1 MGIFFDILTIIGAL
15 GLFIYGMK
23 IMSEG
28 IQRAAGSSMRKI
40 LGAMTKSQ
48 SRAIFTGFLT
58 TSIVQSSSATSV
70 MVVSFVNAGLLQLR
84 EAVGVIMGAN
94 IGTTVTAW
102 LIALALGKLSVS
114 DYALPIIALALP
126 LIFFKKENLRNTG
139 ESLVGFAILFLGLQ
153 ALQRAVPNLRE
164 HPEALAFLDAYLD
177 MGFVSILLF
186 VFTGTVV
193 TLIVQSS
200 SAAIAL
206 TLTLLSTGILP
217 VELAIAMVLGEN
229 IGTTITANLA
239 AIVANVQAKRAAR
252 SHFIFNLIGVLW
264 MLPLLTVF
272 IGALQYVFNPMLIW
286 LVKVT
291 GSQYDKVL
299 VALFHTSFNLL
310 NTLLLVGL
318 TGVIVKIAIRLVP
331 AKGKKE
337 EFKLE
342 YIGSG
347 VMGTPEL
354 ALLEAYKE
362 IARFAKVPLKMNASV
377 AKLLDTT
384 DPLERSI
391 LLDELKSAEEVTDKY
406 EVEIANY
413 LTELAKEEMSPNTSV
428 RVRGLLTAA
437 NDLEKI
443 GDIYY
448 QIAMNLE
455 NKNTKKVYFVPK
467 QRQNLK
473 RMCLLLEDAFDT
485 MLENL
490 DDSAEM
496 VTLDKARS
504 KEEAINQLRNELRNK
519 HLKDIGKGRYSL
531 ESGLFYSDTFT
542 AMEEI
547 ADHIISVSEGLAG
560 KF

>member
-1 MGIFFDILTIIGAL
+1 
-15 GLFIYGMK
+15 
-23 IMSEG
+23 
-28 IQRAAGSSMRKI
+28 
-40 LGAMTKSQ
+40 
-48 SRAIFTGFLT
+48 
-58 TSIVQSSSATSV
+58 
-70 MVVSFVNAGLLQLR
+70 
-84 EAVGVIMGAN
+84 
-94 IGTTVTAW
+94 
-102 LIALALGKLSVS
+102 
-114 DYALPIIALALP
+114 
-126 LIFFKKENLRNTG
+126 
-139 ESLVGFAILFLGLQ
+139 
-153 ALQRAVPNLRE
+153 
-164 HPEALAFLDAYLD
+164 
-177 MGFVSILLF
+177 
-186 VFTGTVV
+186 
-193 TLIVQSS
+193 
-200 SAAIAL
+200 
-206 TLTLLSTGILP
+206 
-217 VELAIAMVLGEN
+217 
-229 IGTTITANLA
+229 
-239 AIVANVQAKRAAR
+239 
-252 SHFIFNLIGVLW
+252 
-264 MLPLLTVF
+264 
-272 IGALQYVFNPMLIW
+272 
-286 LVKVT
+286 
-291 GSQYDKVL
+291 
-299 VALFHTSFNLL
+299 
-310 NTLLLVGL
+310 
-318 TGVIVKIAIRLVP
+318 
-331 AKGKKE
+331 
-337 EFKLE
+337 
-342 YIGSG
+342 
-347 VMGTPEL
+347 
-354 ALLEAYKE
+354 
-362 IARFAKVPLKMNASV
+362 MNASV

-406 EVEIANY
+406 EIEIANY

-496 VTLDKARS
+496 VTLEKARS